1 MRASD
6 RSTAVELQMRSWDDP
21 CCVPCETV
29 AKLFTQA
36 GQAFHPSW
44 PSFSCITIPLE
55 SDRAPAVG
63 EEEKKKNNVAPT
75 SSPVTFPSPPYPQI
89 AVLAPAALAPARPIE
104 TASIAIP
111 SFTRAVRRQMS
122 TKPAGHMSSE
132 TTPLI
137 NGDAAPPANNDSNGH
152 IHVHRGSRTIH
163 FLFNS
168 KSTPGLDSDNRV
180 VSSLAYVWHITKVTL
195 LSNYVNF
202 LLVMVPI
209 GIVAG
214 SMGWNSTAVFTI
226 NFFAIIPLA
235 AVLSFATE
243 EISIK
248 LGETLGGLLNATF
261 GNAVELIVSIVA
273 LRDNQIEIVQ
283 ASMLGS
289 ILSNLLLVMGMCFLF
304 GGLIHRGTNGHGTE
318 QTFSSATAQTTCSMM
333 TLSSASL
340 VIPATLY
347 AVLDQ
352 SGTPG
357 KAESIL
363 VLSRGTAIILLL
375 LYVLYLVFQLRTHS
389 NLFDAE
395 NQPGEEHEPEVPIMG
410 PVAAGAVL
418 VVTTLLVAIC
428 AEYLVGSID
437 DLVASAGIS
446 KAFIGLILL
455 PIVGNAA
462 EHVTAVVVAV
472 RDKMDLAM
480 GVAIGSSIQ
489 IALLVTPFLVIFGWI
504 IGRDMTLHF
513 ETFQTVAFAVS
524 VLVVTYTVQD
534 GKSNYLE
541 GAMLLGL
548 YIIIALAFYAVPG
561 DAL

>member
-1 MRASD
+1 MSGK
-6 RSTAVELQMRSWDDP
+6 SN
-21 CCVPCETV
+21 
-29 AKLFTQA
+29 
-36 GQAFHPSW
+36 
-44 PSFSCITIPLE
+44 PLP
-55 SDRAPAVG
+55 D
-63 EEEKKKNNVAPT
+63 
-75 SSPVTFPSPPYPQI
+75 
-89 AVLAPAALAPARPIE
+89 E
-104 TASIAIP
+104 TAPLLNGEAS
-111 SFTRAVRRQMS
+111 SRLQDSLGHVRS
-122 TKPAGHMSSE
+122 
-132 TTPLI
+132 
-137 NGDAAPPANNDSNGH
+137 NGNDSH
-152 IHVHRGSRTIH
+152 IHVRRGTGALM
-163 FLFNS
+163 FLFDS
-168 KSTPGLDSDNRV
+168 RHTPGLESENIV
-180 VSSLAYVWHITKVTL
+180 VRSLAYTWHVTKVTL

-202 LLVMVPI
+202 LLIMVPI

-214 SMGWNSTAVFTI
+214 VMGWNPTAVFTL

-243 EISIK
+243 EISMK
-248 LGETLGGLLNATF
+248 LGETMGGLLNATF

-273 LRDNQIEIVQ
+273 LKDNQIEVVQ

-304 GGLIHRGTNGHGTE
+304 GGIIHRGESGNGRE
-318 QTFSSATAQTTCSMM
+318 QSFASATAQTTCSMM

-340 VIPATLY
+340 VIPAALY

-352 SGTPG
+352 SGSSE
-357 KAESIL
+357 KNQSIL
-363 VLSRGTAIILLL
+363 TLSRGTAIILLL

-395 NQPGEEHEPEVPIMG
+395 NQELDEAHEPEEPTLG
-410 PVAAGAVL
+410 PVAAAGVL
-418 VVTTLLVAIC
+418 VVTTILVAVC

-437 DLVASAGIS
+437 KLVESSGIS
-446 KAFIGLILL
+446 KAFIGLILI

-462 EHVTAVVVAV
+462 EHVTAVVVAI

-489 IALLVTPFLVIFGWI
+489 IALLVTPFLVIVGWI
-504 IGRDMTLHF
+504 IGRDMTLRF

-548 YIIIALAFYAVPG
+548 YLIIALAFYATPSDVM
-561 DAL
+561 DHTF